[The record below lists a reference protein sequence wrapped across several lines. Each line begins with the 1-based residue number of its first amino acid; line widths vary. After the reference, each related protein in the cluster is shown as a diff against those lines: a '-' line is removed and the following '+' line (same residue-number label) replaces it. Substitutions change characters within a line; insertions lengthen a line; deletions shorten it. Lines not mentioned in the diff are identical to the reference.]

1 MRILTLTIAALT
13 VLVLASPSMS
23 ESRSSVGAQKS
34 AYGQILF
41 DGRGFVLYA
50 FTKDTRGRSACSGKC
65 AAAWPPYVV
74 TRRPAAAKG
83 ATAALLGTT
92 RRADGR
98 LQATYAGRP
107 LYYYIGDRQ
116 PGQILCQNVTEFGG
130 VWLVVRPSGKVGR

>member
-13 VLVLASPSMS
+13 VLVLAAPSMS

-34 AYGQILF
+34 TYGQILF

-50 FTKDTRGRSACSGKC
+50 FTKDTRGRSACNGKC
-65 AAAWPPYVV
+65 AVAWPPYVV
-74 TRRPAAAKG
+74 TRRPAAANG
-83 ATAALLGTT
+83 ATAALLGTI

-130 VWLVVRPSGKVGR
+130 VWLVVRPSGEVVR